1 MTAIA
6 TPARR
11 SPAATK
17 AEGVVRTARHLYY
30 FNGSGPWPGV
40 TSITR
45 VLDAPALT
53 NWKLGE
59 VARSAVENAER
70 LVDTGERPPGYRPD
84 TARRIVA
91 AKREATKASRN
102 AQRTP
107 SGGMR

>member
-30 FNGSGPWPGV
+30 FNGQGPWPGV

-45 VLDAPALT
+45 VLDAPADEASLA
-53 NWKLGE
+53 KVRAE
-59 VARSAVENAER
+59 VRE
-70 LVDTGERPPGYRPD
+70 LC
-84 TARRIVA
+84 
-91 AKREATKASRN
+91 AKFPMYADRV
-102 AQRTP
+102 
-107 SGGMR
+107 